1 MEGFKTKY
9 VKDDLGA
16 IMKQEKTIIKI
27 RNLQRYYKTGQVTV
41 KALNGVS
48 FEIKKGEFIA
58 IMGASGS
65 GKTTLLRIL
74 GLIDKPTKGEY
85 TINNLNVVDLPEE
98 ERNCYRLTQLGYVFQ
113 DYALI
118 NEMSASENVYILSL
132 MEGKSKKESLI
143 TAKEALGKVGL
154 GDKLDR
160 IPDHLS
166 GGEKQ
171 RVAVARA
178 IAKKPK
184 ILFADEPCA
193 NLDTRT
199 SEQVLEVLKT
209 LNKKFGQT
217 IVMVTHEP
225 WHTKY
230 VSRVIE
236 LNDGLVIKD
245 KKLRGLIKDKKS
257 APKKSSFRKRSKT

>member
-1 MEGFKTKY
+1 M
-9 VKDDLGA
+9 D
-16 IMKQEKTIIKI
+16 EKTLIKI
-27 RNLQRYYKTGQVTV
+27 KNLERYYKTDSIIV

-48 FEIKKGEFIA
+48 FEIQKGEFIA

-65 GKTTLLRIL
+65 GKTTMLRIL

-85 TINNLNVVDLPEE
+85 IINNLNVVDLPEE
-98 ERNCYRLTQLGYVFQ
+98 ERTYYRLTQLGYVFQ

-118 NEMSASENVYILSL
+118 KEMSAVENISILSL
-132 MEGKSKKESLI
+132 MEGKNKKESI
-143 TAKEALGKVGL
+143 GEAHEALTKVGL
-154 GDKLDR
+154 GDKDKR
-160 IPDHLS
+160 VPDELS

-193 NLDTRT
+193 NLDTHT
-199 SEQVLEVLKT
+199 SEQILEVLKE
-209 LNKKFGQT
+209 LNQKYGQT

-225 WHTKY
+225 WHTRY
-230 VSRVIE
+230 VSRLIQ
-236 LNDGLVIKD
+236 LKDGLIVSD
-245 KKLRGLIKDKKS
+245 KKLRG
-257 APKKSSFRKRSKT
+257 

>member
-1 MEGFKTKY
+1 
-9 VKDDLGA
+9 
-16 IMKQEKTIIKI
+16 MKMDEKSMIKI
-27 RNLQRYYKTGQVTV
+27 KNLERHYNTGAVVV
-41 KALNGVS
+41 KALNGVT

-58 IMGASGS
+58 IMGQSGS

-98 ERNCYRLTQLGYVFQ
+98 ERSYYRLTQLGYVFQ

-118 NEMSASENVYILSL
+118 NEMTAAENVYILSL

-143 TAKEALGKVGL
+143 TAKEALEKVGL

-160 IPDHLS
+160 VPDQIS

-193 NLDTRT
+193 NLDTHT
-199 SEQVLEVLKT
+199 SEQVLEVLRN
-209 LNKKFGQT
+209 LNQKYGQT

-230 VSRVIE
+230 VSRIID
-236 LNDGLVIKD
+236 LKDGLIVSD
-245 KKLRGLIKDKKS
+245 KR
-257 APKKSSFRKRSKT
+257 RR

>member
-1 MEGFKTKY
+1 MNKESMIKVKKME
-9 VKDDLGA
+9 
-16 IMKQEKTIIKI
+16 
-27 RNLQRYYKTGQVTV
+27 RYYKTGEVIV
-41 KALNGVS
+41 KALKGVS

-74 GLIDKPTKGEY
+74 GLIDRPTKGEY
-85 TINNLNVVDLPEE
+85 TINNLDVVDLPEE
-98 ERNCYRLTQLGYVFQ
+98 ERTYYRLTQLGYVFQ

-132 MEGKSKKESLI
+132 MEGKSKKESIL
-143 TAKEALGKVGL
+143 TSKEALEKVGL
-154 GDKLDR
+154 GDKLNR
-160 IPDHLS
+160 VPDQLS

-193 NLDTRT
+193 NLDTST
-199 SEQVLEVLKT
+199 SEQVLEVLKI

-217 IVMVTHEP
+217 IVMVTHES

-230 VSRVIE
+230 VSRVIK
-236 LNDGLVIKD
+236 LKDGLIVSD
-245 KKLRGLIKDKKS
+245 KKR
-257 APKKSSFRKRSKT
+257 R